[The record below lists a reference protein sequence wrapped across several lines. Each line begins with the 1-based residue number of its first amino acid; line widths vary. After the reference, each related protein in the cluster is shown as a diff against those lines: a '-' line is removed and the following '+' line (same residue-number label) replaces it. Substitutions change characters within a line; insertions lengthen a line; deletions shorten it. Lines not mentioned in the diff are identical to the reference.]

1 VNDFLGGVVG
11 RLLPAIKHF
20 AAFCKEKSRRSRLR
34 RTQARR
40 YYVPATTS
48 RTKEKLKYI
57 GQSRQIRSNS
67 SPTTIKGNGRVKK
80 VAANKTPLAAYHEE
94 EKNM

>member
-1 VNDFLGGVVG
+1 MAVFCRPLNILQ
-11 RLLPAIKHF
+11 RKKS
-20 AAFCKEKSRRSRLR
+20 AFQIETDSG
-34 RTQARR
+34 RR